1 LSIKKGETT
10 TSVNAEDTCL
20 AEIGIY
26 RTPDEFQQ
34 VAADLQHPFDGAST
48 VPDDLKRAMFWLLTQ
63 GVHVVQQE
71 RVKLF
76 EHYKM
81 AADNLAEDEAALHSL
96 IDADREALIRDK
108 KILLFQLMCR
118 DAGVDDEGLGDLIA
132 SGVKLTGQGEYSRQF
147 EEELKPPAISNVDL
161 MRSSKWTRRKILGRS
176 NLHVPDNVREQV
188 WQGALDE
195 AQKGWLTGPLTEL
208 ELRGQLGPMFVVSR
222 RFGLEQADKVRAID
236 DMSESLVNSAYGSS
250 YKLDLPGIDGISTAA
265 RTWLESISDDR
276 GVQFTLSDG
285 TVLKGRLHHS
295 LTLSDARSLRGRT
308 LDLDAAYKQLLTAK
322 SSLWCAVLA
331 VEDLQGCKRLFKSN
345 VIPFGASAS
354 VYGFNK
360 LARAI
365 YTIGVRLFGLV
376 WNNYYDDYPQLD
388 IAASGDDAQVTAEA
402 LFDLLGWRVSMKES
416 KRVPMSDTF
425 EALGVTFDFTASED
439 GVVMVRNKPSRI
451 LQICSELDRILHS
464 GCLSISEATSLRGKL
479 QFAETHTF
487 GRVLASHLQM
497 FHKRASGQ
505 LSDSVISETMRHE
518 LLWIRDFMTE
528 DIPRKLLSGMADYKL
543 CIFTDA
549 SLEGSDSHAG
559 VGMVALCVCGGQI
572 QQKFFFSDVVPAWIL
587 SLLQCRTPKIISTLE
602 LLSAV
607 MAIHLLEDKFQNI
620 RVMLFVDNEAARAS
634 LISLKSSLEIHQCLL
649 RNVSL
654 AVRRSGLYLWTARVP
669 SSSNPSD
676 EPSRELVDKLLNA
689 GFCRLSVSWNLAHVL
704 TSEKKCICLLLMLI
718 PVCSRCA
725 CPRGDKPM
733 HIHVDA
739 LVVMY
744 HMNHMFGFTCAY
756 VDGCE
761 REEMRRGPPQL
772 FKKDWPQVQDFS
784 ETSWHVNEINKNRLT
799 TCCHPSLF
807 RE

>member
-1 LSIKKGETT
+1 MLRS
-10 TSVNAEDTCL
+10 
-20 AEIGIY
+20 
-26 RTPDEFQQ
+26 Q
-34 VAADLQHPFDGAST
+34 
-48 VPDDLKRAMFWLLTQ
+48 
-63 GVHVVQQE
+63 
-71 RVKLF
+71 
-76 EHYKM
+76 
-81 AADNLAEDEAALHSL
+81 
-96 IDADREALIRDK
+96 
-108 KILLFQLMCR
+108 
-118 DAGVDDEGLGDLIA
+118 
-132 SGVKLTGQGEYSRQF
+132 
-147 EEELKPPAISNVDL
+147 LKP
-161 MRSSKWTRRKILGRS
+161 
-176 NLHVPDNVREQV
+176 
-188 WQGALDE
+188 
-195 AQKGWLTGPLTEL
+195 
-208 ELRGQLGPMFVVSR
+208 F
-222 RFGLEQADKVRAID
+222 F
-236 DMSESLVNSAYGSS
+236 
-250 YKLDLPGIDGISTAA
+250 
-265 RTWLESISDDR
+265 
-276 GVQFTLSDG
+276 
-285 TVLKGRLHHS
+285 
-295 LTLSDARSLRGRT
+295 
-308 LDLDAAYKQLLTAK
+308 
-322 SSLWCAVLA
+322 
-331 VEDLQGCKRLFKSN
+331 
-345 VIPFGASAS
+345 
-354 VYGFNK
+354 
-360 LARAI
+360 
-365 YTIGVRLFGLV
+365 
-376 WNNYYDDYPQLD
+376 
-388 IAASGDDAQVTAEA
+388 
-402 LFDLLGWRVSMKES
+402 FDLLGWRVSMKES
-416 KRVPMSDTF
+416 KRVPMPDTF

-559 VGMVALCVCGGQI
+559 VGMVALYVCGGQI